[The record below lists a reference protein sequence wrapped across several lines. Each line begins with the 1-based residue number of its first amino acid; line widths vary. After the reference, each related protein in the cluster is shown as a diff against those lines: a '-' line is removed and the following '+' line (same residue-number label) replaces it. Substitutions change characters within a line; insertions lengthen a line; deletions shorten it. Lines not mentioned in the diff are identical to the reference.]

1 MTLSFF
7 ITVIPGHDKPQP
19 PGCLLDE
26 FLAEHVRTLAQKNSS
41 EVNYRDQ
48 RQFTFG
54 YTMFTKQQ
62 FEFLDMMRDVHYR
75 IDCIEQL
82 LLDLIERKVVDFTD
96 ASVAGTWIEKQIQ
109 RLESNDVKQ

>member
-1 MTLSFF
+1 
-7 ITVIPGHDKPQP
+7 
-19 PGCLLDE
+19 
-26 FLAEHVRTLAQKNSS
+26 
-41 EVNYRDQ
+41 
-48 RQFTFG
+48 
-54 YTMFTKQQ
+54 
-62 FEFLDMMRDVHYR
+62 MMRDVHYR

>member
-1 MTLSFF
+1 MTLPVF
-7 ITVIPGHDKPQP
+7 ITVIADHDKPQP
-19 PGCLLDE
+19 SGCLLG
-26 FLAEHVRTLAQKNSS
+26 TLAQKNSS

>member
-1 MTLSFF
+1 QAMTS
-7 ITVIPGHDKPQP
+7 
-19 PGCLLDE
+19 
-26 FLAEHVRTLAQKNSS
+26 RS
-41 EVNYRDQ
+41 
-48 RQFTFG
+48 RQAA
-54 YTMFTKQQ
+54 YSTKQQ